1 MLNTIF
7 LGAGMAK
14 LSAKV
19 SARITTQLKKYQS
32 ILASLQK
39 RDVSEADTV
48 TVINDMLAEI
58 CGYDKYLHIT
68 SQYAIRGTYVDLAVK
83 VDEEIRFLIEVK
95 AIGIEL
101 KDAHVKQA
109 IDYAANEGIE
119 WVVLTN
125 GAQWRVY
132 KVHFG
137 QPIEKILV
145 CELDAIGTSARSPD
159 ALECFG
165 NLSREGFSKGSMAE
179 FLLQKQVTNKFTVA
193 AVLQTDFILEVLRRE
208 IRRMSSGVKVEVDY
222 LRSLLREEV
231 LKRDLVDGDEAKAA
245 LQNIRRLQRAA
256 TRKKG
261 PTAKSIDDAP
271 IVAPVE
277 DASASLP
284 RAVVAS

>member
-1 MLNTIF
+1 MLHAIF
-7 LGAGMAK
+7 LGASMAK

-19 SARITTQLKKYQS
+19 STRITTQLKKYQS

-48 TVINDMLAEI
+48 TVINDMLFDI

-101 KDAHVKQA
+101 KDVHVKQA

-159 ALECFG
+159 VLECFG

-179 FLLQKQVTNKFTVA
+179 FLLHKQVTNKFTVA

-256 TRKKG
+256 TRKKS
-261 PTAKSIDDAP
+261 PTTKPVDDAP

-277 DASASLP
+277 DASSSLP

>member
-1 MLNTIF
+1 MLTKN
-7 LGAGMAK
+7 GGNAMAI
-14 LSAKV
+14 SAKV
-19 SARITTQLKKYQS
+19 STRITTQLKKYQS
-32 ILASLQK
+32 VLSNLQK

-48 TVINDMLAEI
+48 TVINDMLSDI
-58 CGYDKYLHIT
+58 CGYDKYLHVT

-125 GAQWRVY
+125 GANWRIY

-145 CELDAIGTSARSPD
+145 CELDAIGTSARSPE

-165 NLSREGFSKGSMAE
+165 NLSREAFSKGTMAE
-179 FLLQKQVTNKFTVA
+179 FLLHKQVTNKFTVA

-222 LRSLLREEV
+222 LRSLLRDEV
-231 LKRDLVDGDEAKAA
+231 LKRDLVEGDEAKAA
-245 LQNIRRLQRAA
+245 SQNIRRLQRAA
-256 TRKKG
+256 TRKKS
-261 PTAKSIDDAP
+261 PSKATNESP
-271 IVAPVE
+271 ILAPVE
-277 DASASLP
+277 DASSSLP
-284 RAVVAS
+284 RAVVSP

>member
-1 MLNTIF
+1 
-7 LGAGMAK
+7 MAK

-19 SARITTQLKKYQS
+19 AARISTQLKRYQS
-32 ILASLQK
+32 ILSGLQK

-48 TVINDMLAEI
+48 TVINDMLSEI
-58 CGYDKYLHIT
+58 CGYDKYLHVT

-83 VDEEIRFLIEVK
+83 VDEEIRFLIEIK

-125 GAQWRVY
+125 GINWRIY

-145 CELDAIGTSARSPD
+145 CELDAIESSAKSPE
-159 ALECFG
+159 ALESFG
-165 NLSREGFSKGSMAE
+165 NLSREGFSKSTMAE
-179 FLLQKQVTNKFTVA
+179 FLLHKQVTNKFTVA

-208 IRRMSSGVKVEVDY
+208 IRRMSSGVKVEVEY
-222 LRSLLREEV
+222 LRSLLQEEV
-231 LKRDLVDGDEAKAA
+231 IKRDLIEGDEAKAA

-256 TRKKG
+256 TRKKAAAK
-261 PTAKSIDDAP
+261 PTDDVP
-271 IVAPVE
+271 IVAPIE

-284 RAVVAS
+284 RAVATPQ

>member
-1 MLNTIF
+1 MP
-7 LGAGMAK
+7 K

-19 SARITTQLKKYQS
+19 AVRITTHLKRYQS
-32 ILASLQK
+32 ILSGLQK

-48 TVINDMLAEI
+48 TVINDMLSQI
-58 CGYDKYLHIT
+58 CGYDKYLHVT

-101 KDAHVKQA
+101 KDARVKQA

-125 GAQWRVY
+125 GANWRIY

-145 CELDAIGTSARSPD
+145 CELDAIEASAKSPE

-165 NLSREGFSKGSMAE
+165 NLSREEFSKSTMAE
-179 FLLQKQVTNKFTVA
+179 FLLHKQVTNKFTVA
-193 AVLQTDFILEVLRRE
+193 AVYCNASR
-208 IRRMSSGVKVEVDY
+208 Y
-222 LRSLLREEV
+222 LMV
-231 LKRDLVDGDEAKAA
+231 G
-245 LQNIRRLQRAA
+245 
-256 TRKKG
+256 
-261 PTAKSIDDAP
+261 
-271 IVAPVE
+271 
-277 DASASLP
+277 
-284 RAVVAS
+284 

>member
-1 MLNTIF
+1 
-7 LGAGMAK
+7 MAK

-19 SARITTQLKKYQS
+19 AARITTQLKKYQS
-32 ILASLQK
+32 ILSGLQK

-48 TVINDMLAEI
+48 TVINDMLSEI
-58 CGYDKYLHIT
+58 CGYDKYLHVT

-125 GAQWRVY
+125 GAHWRIY

-145 CELDAIGTSARSPD
+145 CELDAIEASTKSPE

-165 NLSREGFSKGSMAE
+165 NLSREGFSKGTMAE
-179 FLLQKQVTNKFTVA
+179 FLLHKQVTNKFTVA

-208 IRRMSSGVKVEVDY
+208 IRRMSSGVKVEVEY
-222 LRSLLREEV
+222 LRSLLQEEV
-231 LKRDLVDGDEAKAA
+231 IKRDLIEGDEAKAA

-256 TRKKG
+256 TRKKAA
-261 PTAKSIDDAP
+261 TKTTDDAP

-284 RAVVAS
+284 RAVAT

>member
-1 MLNTIF
+1 MTN
-7 LGAGMAK
+7 
-14 LSAKV
+14 LSYRSPV
-19 SARITTQLKKYQS
+19 RNP
-32 ILASLQK
+32 
-39 RDVSEADTV
+39 R
-48 TVINDMLAEI
+48 N
-58 CGYDKYLHIT
+58 
-68 SQYAIRGTYVDLAVK
+68 IRQFGRESGI
-83 VDEEIRFLIEVK
+83 EEIRFLIEVK

-119 WVVLTN
+119 SVVLTN

-159 ALECFG
+159 VLACFG
-165 NLSREGFSKGSMAE
+165 NLSREGFSKGSVAE

-245 LQNIRRLQRAA
+245 LQNIKRLQRADEPGRRGLRDQTGGRRSDRGASRGCFSFPPSGGSCLLARVAIMIKAIAGICA
-256 TRKKG
+256 TKARISLRSSG
-261 PTAKSIDDAP
+261 LRVLTDS
-271 IVAPVE
+271 VE
-277 DASASLP
+277 SH
-284 RAVVAS
+284 

>member
-1 MLNTIF
+1 MLHASF
-7 LGAGMAK
+7 LGASMAK
-14 LSAKV
+14 LSSKV
-19 SARITTQLKKYQS
+19 STRITTHLKKYQS

-48 TVINDMLAEI
+48 TVINDMLFDI

-101 KDAHVKQA
+101 KDVHVKQA

-132 KVHFG
+132 KVHFA

-159 ALECFG
+159 VLECFG

-179 FLLQKQVTNKFTVA
+179 FLLHKQVTNKFTVA

-208 IRRMSSGVKVEVDY
+208 IRRMSLE
-222 LRSLLREEV
+222 
-231 LKRDLVDGDEAKAA
+231 
-245 LQNIRRLQRAA
+245 
-256 TRKKG
+256 
-261 PTAKSIDDAP
+261 
-271 IVAPVE
+271 
-277 DASASLP
+277 
-284 RAVVAS
+284 

>member
-1 MLNTIF
+1 
-7 LGAGMAK
+7 MAK
-14 LSAKV
+14 LSSKAA
-19 SARITTQLKKYQS
+19 ARIAVELKKYQG
-32 ILASLQK
+32 ILSGLQK

-48 TVINDMLAEI
+48 TVINDMLSDI
-58 CGYDKYLHIT
+58 CGYDKYLHVT
-68 SQYAIRGTYVDLAVK
+68 GQLAIRGTFVDLAVR

-109 IDYAANEGIE
+109 IDYAANEGVE

-125 GAQWRVY
+125 GVNWRIY

-145 CELDAIGTSARSPD
+145 CDLDAIETSAKSQE

-165 NLSREGFSKGSMAE
+165 NLSREGFSKNTMAE
-179 FLLQKQVTNKFTVA
+179 FLLHKQVTNKFTVA
-193 AVLQTDFILEVLRRE
+193 AVLQSDFVLEVLRRE
-208 IRRMSSGVKVEVDY
+208 IRRMSSGVKVEADY
-222 LRSLLREEV
+222 LKSLLQDEV
-231 LKRDLVDGDEAKAA
+231 IKRDLIEGDEAKAA

-256 TRKKG
+256 ARKKAG
-261 PTAKSIDDAP
+261 AKCVDDAP
-271 IVAPVE
+271 VVAPVE

-284 RAVVAS
+284 RAIADPVVRLESA

>member
-1 MLNTIF
+1 MGI
-7 LGAGMAK
+7 
-14 LSAKV
+14 SAKV
-19 SARITTQLKKYQS
+19 AARITTHLKKYQGVLS
-32 ILASLQK
+32 NLQK

-48 TVINDMLAEI
+48 TVINDMLADI

-83 VDEEIRFLIEVK
+83 LDEEIRYLIEVK

-101 KDAHVKQA
+101 KDAHVKQS

-125 GAQWRVY
+125 GANWRIY

-145 CELDAIGTSARSPD
+145 CEFDAIGSSARSPE

-165 NLSREGFSKGSMAE
+165 NLSREGFSKNTMAE
-179 FLLQKQVTNKFTVA
+179 FLLHKQVTNKFTVA

-208 IRRMSSGVKVEVDY
+208 IRRMSSGVKVEVEY
-222 LRSLLREEV
+222 LRSLLRDEV
-231 LKRDLVDGDEAKAA
+231 LKRDLVEGDEAKAA
-245 LQNIRRLQRAA
+245 SQNIKRLQRAA
-256 TRKKG
+256 TRKKAG
-261 PTAKSIDDAP
+261 KASDDTP
-271 IVAPVE
+271 VVAPVS
-277 DASASLP
+277 DAASSLP
-284 RAVVAS
+284 RSVASQ

>member
-1 MLNTIF
+1 
-7 LGAGMAK
+7 MAK

-19 SARITTQLKKYQS
+19 ATRITTQLKKYQG
-32 ILASLQK
+32 ILSGLQK

-48 TVINDMLAEI
+48 TVINDMLSEI
-58 CGYDKYLHIT
+58 CGYDKYLHVT
-68 SQYAIRGTYVDLAVK
+68 SQYAIRGTFVDLAVK
-83 VDEEIRFLIEVK
+83 VDDEIRFLIEVK

-119 WVVLTN
+119 WAVLTN
-125 GAQWRVY
+125 GVNWRIY

-145 CELDAIGTSARSPD
+145 CELDTIEASAKSPE

-165 NLSREGFSKGSMAE
+165 NLSREGFSKSTMAE
-179 FLLQKQVTNKFTVA
+179 FLLHKQVTNKFTVA

-208 IRRMSSGVKVEVDY
+208 IRRMSSGVKVEVEY
-222 LRSLLREEV
+222 LKALLQEEV
-231 LKRDLVDGDEAKAA
+231 IKRDLIEGDEAKAA

-256 TRKKG
+256 TRKK
-261 PTAKSIDDAP
+261 AIDKSTDGAP

-284 RAVVAS
+284 RAVAAPF

>member
-1 MLNTIF
+1 
-7 LGAGMAK
+7 MAI
-14 LSAKV
+14 SAKV

-32 ILASLQK
+32 VLSNLQK

-48 TVINDMLAEI
+48 TVINDMLTDV

-83 VDEEIRFLIEVK
+83 IDDDIRFLIEVK

-101 KDAHVKQA
+101 KDAHVKQS

-125 GAQWRVY
+125 GANWRIY

-145 CELDAIGTSARSPD
+145 CEFDAIGSSARSPE

-165 NLSREGFSKGSMAE
+165 NLSREGFSKNTMAE
-179 FLLQKQVTNKFTVA
+179 FLLHKQVTNKFTVA

-208 IRRMSSGVKVEVDY
+208 IRRMSSGVKVEVEY
-222 LRSLLREEV
+222 LRSLLREEI
-231 LKRDLVDGDEAKAA
+231 LKRDLVDGEEAKAA
-245 LQNIRRLQRAA
+245 LQIIRRLQRAA

-261 PTAKSIDDAP
+261 PSKPNGD
-271 IVAPVE
+271 
-277 DASASLP
+277 
-284 RAVVAS
+284 

>member
-1 MLNTIF
+1 
-7 LGAGMAK
+7 MAK
-14 LSAKV
+14 LSGKV
-19 SARITTQLKKYQS
+19 AARITTQLKRYQG
-32 ILASLQK
+32 ILSSLQK

-48 TVINDMLAEI
+48 TVINDMLSEI
-58 CGYDKYLHIT
+58 CGYDKYLHVT
-68 SQYAIRGTYVDLAVK
+68 SQYSIRGTYVDLAVK

-95 AIGIEL
+95 AVGIEL

-125 GAQWRVY
+125 GVNWRIY

-145 CELDAIGTSARSPD
+145 CELDAIEASAKSPE

-165 NLSREGFSKGSMAE
+165 NLSREGFSKGTMAE
-179 FLLQKQVTNKFTVA
+179 FLLNKQVTNKFTVA

-208 IRRMSSGVKVEVDY
+208 IRRMSSGVKVEVQY
-222 LRSLLREEV
+222 LRLLLQEEV
-231 LKRDLVDGDEAKAA
+231 IKRDLIEGDEANAA
-245 LQNIRRLQRAA
+245 LQSIRRLQRAA
-256 TRKKG
+256 TRKKAA
-261 PTAKSIDDAP
+261 AKTTDDAP

-277 DASASLP
+277 DASASPP
-284 RAVVAS
+284 RAVAAS